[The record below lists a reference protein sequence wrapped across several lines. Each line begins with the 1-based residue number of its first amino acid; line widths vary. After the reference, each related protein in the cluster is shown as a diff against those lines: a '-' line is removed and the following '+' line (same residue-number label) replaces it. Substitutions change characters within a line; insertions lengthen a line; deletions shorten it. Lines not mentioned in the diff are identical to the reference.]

1 MKESGF
7 NQLYTLLPAL
17 FLGSLIT
24 YYFLNNTDF
33 ALEQLP
39 KIIYS
44 QATKDG
50 IDIGARA
57 SLIYKIVFFGG
68 IFTSVIWYLFNQLF
82 PNKLD
87 VKRDFIKK
95 IAFLSFIGITTMYC
109 HIAHTKSFESLEII
123 ASVLVFYL
131 IIAIFNRF
139 SLMNLNQD
147 SYGENWT
154 EKVLLSSFLITYQLK
169 FFGINATVLQ
179 LSFFLLFLVVLFF
192 LTFLNSIANRSFRQ
206 TNYHFPILTI
216 CFLSFFNIILLEIY
230 SYRFYTFPHY
240 YYAIFYF
247 CFVLFLCGLYYF
259 LPKQSVI
266 FAKLNNISTLH
277 LLSFTALVIILFSGL
292 YTPFGVQITDTFE
305 LANPAVPQM
314 RILKDGEIPLLD
326 FMSSHMISEQFYGY
340 IYHLFFGYEGNLDF
354 HSYSFLYEFLFQLL
368 VFLFLNKLF
377 KNPILAL
384 VFVVFFPY
392 ARYFFGRDYFWSVLG
407 FYLLYRLLNKQTI
420 YAYLGWF
427 FTIFLLIC
435 WKLDTGASFLIAS
448 PVFLVL
454 AFFAMDK
461 KFKIIIFSKG
471 LGIFVGV
478 IGLAVFVAIQLR
490 SGAYLWDNFNNAL
503 SYITSN
509 QAHGTSVQSNV
520 YNHQFYIIHLLLPF
534 IAFISIFTNVYF
546 LKKVNT
552 KSDAQKQMLLL
563 CSLFFYLIF
572 LANFQRGVVRHN
584 FLMEYD
590 HMLTSTFYLAFILQ
604 MIAYSSKYLST
615 EFRLYAMFG
624 GGFLIILM
632 VKVFHLSAKFP
643 LQNSME
649 SIFVSR
655 KSNNEFFSQRK
666 GIVKDSVFSA
676 NYYEGIKQFMDKNLT
691 ENQTFLDFSNNPML
705 YYYCQRSVPSY
716 FCQSLQNTV
725 TDYQQ
730 LSQIKSIDTALV
742 PMVIYQNV
750 PRGWGDQTDDVPSSM
765 RQYLLAEFI
774 YTNYE
779 PFTILNNKSIWVTK
793 GFRSKIDTSFI
804 YTQDT
809 SFTLPLE
816 IDYKNAAWLVNNYY
830 DVGQSDYLEPI
841 GNSKA
846 IFHSQYNFY
855 KVDIPDNVRAENS
868 VYAKITFDK
877 DIIDRQIKVHEG
889 REDWNK
895 IGSFTFLTKS
905 ESNSY
910 MLRLTNHFLWHR
922 EGCYVLVLEGLPDN
936 VGCNIEFFSDSRLS
950 NVRN

>member
-7 NQLYTLLPAL
+7 SQLYTLLPAL
-17 FLGSLIT
+17 FFGSLIT
-24 YYFLNNTDF
+24 YFFLNDTSF

-57 SLIYKIVFFGG
+57 SLIYKIVLFGG
-68 IFTSVIWYLFNQLF
+68 IFTSVIWYLLNQLF
-82 PNKLD
+82 PSKLD
-87 VKRDFIKK
+87 VKREFIKK
-95 IAFLSFIGITTMYC
+95 IVFLSFIGITTMYC
-109 HIAHTKSFESLEII
+109 HIAHIKSFESLGII
-123 ASVLVFYL
+123 SSVLVFYL
-131 IIAIFNRF
+131 IIAIFDRF
-139 SLMNLNQD
+139 RLMNFNQD
-147 SYGENWT
+147 SYGENWA

-179 LSFFLLFLVVLFF
+179 LSFFLLFLVVLFL

-216 CFLSFFNIILLEIY
+216 CFLSFFNIILFEIY
-230 SYRFYTFPHY
+230 SYRFYTSPHY

-259 LPKQSVI
+259 LPKQSMI

-277 LLSFTALVIILFSGL
+277 LLSFTTLVVILFSGL
-292 YTPFGVQITDTFE
+292 YTPFSVQITDTFE
-305 LANPAVPQM
+305 LANPAVPHM
-314 RILKDGEIPLLD
+314 RILKDGEIPLVD

-340 IYHLFFGYEGNLDF
+340 IYHLFHGYGGNLDF

-368 VFLFLNKLF
+368 VFLFLNRLF

-392 ARYFFGRDYFWSVLG
+392 ARYFFGRDYFWSILG
-407 FYLLYRLLNKQTI
+407 FYMLYELIIKQTV
-420 YAYLGWF
+420 YTYLAWF
-427 FTIFLLIC
+427 FMTVLLIC
-435 WKLDTGASFLIAS
+435 WRLDTGAAFLMAS
-448 PVFLVL
+448 PIFIGLVL
-454 AFFAMDK
+454 ITSNQ
-461 KFKIIIFSKG
+461 KIHFSPLLKALAIFISVSG
-471 LGIFVGV
+471 LLVLI
-478 IGLAVFVAIQLR
+478 AIQLR
-490 SGAYLWDNFNNAL
+490 SSTYLWDNFNNAL
-503 SYITSN
+503 SYVTSN
-509 QAHGTSVQSNV
+509 QAHGTSSQSNL
-520 YNHQFYIIHLLLPF
+520 YNHLFYVVHLLLPF
-534 IAFISIFTNVYF
+534 IAFVSIFTNVF
-546 LKKVNT
+546 ILKKT
-552 KSDAQKQMLLL
+552 DRKEDSHKYRLLL

-604 MIAYSSKYLST
+604 MIAYSPKYLST
-615 EFRLYAMFG
+615 EFRFYAMFG

-632 VKVFHLSAKFP
+632 VKVFHLSAKIP

-649 SIFVSR
+649 SIFMSR
-655 KSNNEFFSQRK
+655 KSNIELFSQRK
-666 GIVKDSVFSA
+666 GIVKDSVFSV
-676 NYYEGIKQFMDKNLT
+676 NYYMDFKKFMDDNLT

-705 YYYCQRSVPSY
+705 YYYCQRRVPSY

-774 YTNYE
+774 YKNYE

-793 GFRSKIDTSFI
+793 GLRSKIDTSFI

-830 DVGQSDYLEPI
+830 DVEQSDYLKPI

-846 IFHSQYNFY
+846 IFHSQYHFY

-889 REDWNK
+889 REDWSK

-905 ESNSY
+905 GSNSY
-910 MLRLTNHFLWHR
+910 MLRLTNHYLWHR

>member
-7 NQLYTLLPAL
+7 SQLYTLLPAL
-17 FLGSLIT
+17 FFGSLIT
-24 YYFLNNTDF
+24 YFFLNDTSF

-39 KIIYS
+39 RIIYS

-50 IDIGARA
+50 IDISARA
-57 SLIYKIVFFGG
+57 SLIYKIVLFGG
-68 IFTSVIWYLFNQLF
+68 IFTSVIWYLLNQLF
-82 PNKLD
+82 PSKLD
-87 VKRDFIKK
+87 VKQDFIKK

-109 HIAHTKSFESLEII
+109 HIAHIKSFESLGII
-123 ASVLVFYL
+123 SSVLVFYL
-131 IIAIFNRF
+131 IIAIFDRF
-139 SLMNLNQD
+139 RLMNFNQD

-179 LSFFLLFLVVLFF
+179 LSFFLLFFVVLFL
-192 LTFLNSIANRSFRQ
+192 LTFLNIIANRNFRQ

-216 CFLSFFNIILLEIY
+216 CFLSFFNIILFEIY
-230 SYRFYTFPHY
+230 SYRFYTSPHY

-247 CFVLFLCGLYYF
+247 CFVLVLCGLYYF
-259 LPKQSVI
+259 LSKKSMI
-266 FAKLNNISTLH
+266 FAKLNNISTFY
-277 LLSFTALVIILFSGL
+277 LLSFTTLFVILFSGL

-305 LANPAVPQM
+305 LANPAVPHM
-314 RILKDGEIPLLD
+314 RILKDGEIPLVD

-340 IYHLFFGYEGNLDF
+340 IYHLFHGYEGNLDF

-368 VFLFLNKLF
+368 VFLFLNRLF

-392 ARYFFGRDYFWSVLG
+392 ARYFFGRDYFWSILG
-407 FYLLYRLLNKQTI
+407 FYMLHELIIKQTV
-420 YAYLGWF
+420 YTYLAWF
-427 FTIFLLIC
+427 FMTVLLIC
-435 WKLDTGASFLIAS
+435 WRLDTGAAFLMAS
-448 PVFLVL
+448 P
-454 AFFAMDK
+454 
-461 KFKIIIFSKG
+461 IF
-471 LGIFVGV
+471 
-478 IGLAVFVAIQLR
+478 IGLALITSNQKIHFSPLLKALAIFISVSGLLVLIAIQLR
-490 SGAYLWDNFNNAL
+490 SSTYLWDNFNNAL
-503 SYITSN
+503 SYVTSN
-509 QAHGTSVQSNV
+509 QAHGTSSQSNL
-520 YNHQFYIIHLLLPF
+520 YNHLFYVVHLLLPF
-534 IAFISIFTNVYF
+534 IAFVSIFTNVF
-546 LKKVNT
+546 ILKKT
-552 KSDAQKQMLLL
+552 DRKEDAHKYRLLL

-615 EFRLYAMFG
+615 EFRFYAMFG
-624 GGFLIILM
+624 GGFLIVLM
-632 VKVFHLSAKFP
+632 VKVFHLSAKIP

-649 SIFVSR
+649 SIFMSR
-655 KSNNEFFSQRK
+655 KSNNELFSQRK
-666 GIVKDSVFSA
+666 GNVKDSVFSS
-676 NYYEGIKQFMDKNLT
+676 NYYEDFKKFMDKNLKG
-691 ENQTFLDFSNNPML
+691 NQTFLDFSNNPML

-774 YTNYE
+774 YKNYE

-793 GFRSKIDTSFI
+793 GLRSKIDTSFI

-809 SFTLPLE
+809 SYTLPLE

-830 DVGQSDYLEPI
+830 DVGQSDYLKPI

-877 DIIDRQIKVHEG
+877 DIIDTQIKVHEG
-889 REDWNK
+889 REDWSK

-905 ESNSY
+905 GSKSY
-910 MLRLTNHFLWHR
+910 MLRLTNHYLWHR

-936 VGCNIEFFSDSRLS
+936 VGCNIEFFRDSRLS
-950 NVRN
+950 NERN

>member
-1 MKESGF
+1 MKELGF
-7 NQLYTLLPAL
+7 SQLYTLLPAL

-24 YYFLNNTDF
+24 YFFLNDTSF

-57 SLIYKIVFFGG
+57 SLIYKIVLFGG
-68 IFTSVIWYLFNQLF
+68 VISSVIWYLLNQLF
-82 PNKLD
+82 PSKLD
-87 VKRDFIKK
+87 VKQDFIKK

-109 HIAHTKSFESLEII
+109 HIAHIKSFESLGII
-123 ASVLVFYL
+123 SSVLVFY
-131 IIAIFNRF
+131 IMIAIFDRF
-139 SLMNLNQD
+139 RLMNFNQD

-169 FFGINATVLQ
+169 FFGINATIIQ
-179 LSFFLLFLVVLFF
+179 LSFFLLFLVVLFL
-192 LTFLNSIANRSFRQ
+192 LTFLNIIANRNFRQ

-216 CFLSFFNIILLEIY
+216 CFLSFFNIILFEIY
-230 SYRFYTFPHY
+230 SYRFYTSPHY

-247 CFVLFLCGLYYF
+247 CFVLVLYGLYYF
-259 LPKQSVI
+259 LHKQSMI

-277 LLSFTALVIILFSGL
+277 LLSFTTLVVILFSGL
-292 YTPFGVQITDTFE
+292 YAPFGVQITDTFE
-305 LANPAVPQM
+305 LANPAVPHM
-314 RILKDGEIPLLD
+314 RILKDGEIPLVD

-340 IYHLFFGYEGNLDF
+340 IYHLFHGYGGNLDF
-354 HSYSFLYEFLFQLL
+354 HSYSFLYEFLFQIL
-368 VFLFLNKLF
+368 VFLFLNRLF

-392 ARYFFGRDYFWSVLG
+392 ARYFFGRDYFWSILG
-407 FYLLYRLLNKQTI
+407 FYMLYELIIKQTV
-420 YAYLGWF
+420 YTYLAWF
-427 FTIFLLIC
+427 FMTVLLIC
-435 WKLDTGASFLIAS
+435 WRLDTGAAFLMAS
-448 PVFLVL
+448 P
-454 AFFAMDK
+454 
-461 KFKIIIFSKG
+461 IF
-471 LGIFVGV
+471 
-478 IGLAVFVAIQLR
+478 IGLALITSNQKIHFAPLLKALAIFISVSGLAVLISIQLR
-490 SGAYLWDNFNNAL
+490 SSTYLWDNFNNAL
-503 SYITSN
+503 SYVTSN
-509 QAHGTSVQSNV
+509 QAHGTSLQSNI
-520 YNHQFYIIHLLLPF
+520 YNHLFYVVHLLLPF
-534 IAFISIFTNVYF
+534 IAFVSIFTNVF
-546 LKKVNT
+546 ILKKT
-552 KSDAQKQMLLL
+552 DRKEDAHKYRLLL
-563 CSLFFYLIF
+563 CSLFFYLIY

-604 MIAYSSKYLST
+604 MIAYSPKYLST
-615 EFRLYAMFG
+615 EFRFYALFG

-632 VKVFHLSAKFP
+632 VKVFHLSAKIP
-643 LQNSME
+643 LQNTME
-649 SIFVSR
+649 SIFMSR
-655 KSNNEFFSQRK
+655 KSNNELFSQRK
-666 GIVKDSVFSA
+666 GIVKDSVFCA
-676 NYYEGIKQFMDKNLT
+676 NYYMDFKKFIDDNLT

-705 YYYCQRSVPSY
+705 HYYCQRSVPSY

-730 LSQIKSIDTALV
+730 LSQIKSMDTALV

-774 YTNYE
+774 YKNYE

-793 GFRSKIDTSFI
+793 GLRSKINTSFI

-816 IDYKNAAWLVNNYY
+816 IGYKNAAWLVNNYY
-830 DVGQSDYLEPI
+830 DVEQSDYLKPI

-889 REDWNK
+889 REDWSK

-905 ESNSY
+905 GSNSY
-910 MLRLTNHFLWHR
+910 MLRLTNHYLWHR